1 MISFQNNNYL
11 LLCLHIVNMN
21 FTFPFNSC
29 EIPNKHG
36 IAQPHSVVINTI
48 LCIIIFLFLLQS
60 NNLYSRLFFFSLLLF
75 NIFHT
80 LSHAIHV
87 SNFKNIQFLL
97 THYSAILSSFFLLC
111 LLSNIT
117 KYTLK
122 PYQIIGLV
130 SLLLFDI
137 ILIYYDI
144 SHVYNIIVFLIIL
157 FSIMIIFY
165 KYLSRKIKQ
174 NIVVIIGFSCL
185 VLFFQ
190 INEIIFCES
199 LLQKYGNIPFHTILE
214 ASAFIPI
221 ILLCYSFYKI

>member
-1 MISFQNNNYL
+1 MISFQKNKYW

-21 FTFPFNSC
+21 FTFPFNTC
-29 EIPNKHG
+29 EIPKKDG
-36 IAQPHSVVINTI
+36 IAQPHSTIINTI

-60 NNLYSRLFFFSLLLF
+60 NNLYSRLFLFFVLLF

-87 SNFKNIQFLL
+87 SNFKIIQFLL

-111 LLSNIT
+111 LLTNIT

-122 PYQIIGLV
+122 PFQKIGL
-130 SLLLFDI
+130 LCLYLFDV
-137 ILIYYDI
+137 ILIYYDV
-144 SHVYNIIVFLIIL
+144 SHLYNIIVFLMIL

-165 KYLSRKIKQ
+165 KYLSTKIKQ

-185 VLFFQ
+185 VLFIDIIE
-190 INEIIFCES
+190 INFCES